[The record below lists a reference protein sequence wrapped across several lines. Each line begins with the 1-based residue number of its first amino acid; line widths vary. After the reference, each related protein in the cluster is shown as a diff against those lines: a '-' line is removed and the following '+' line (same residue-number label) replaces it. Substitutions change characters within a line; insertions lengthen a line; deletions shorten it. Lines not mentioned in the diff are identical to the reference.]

1 MKLVLAEKPSVAQS
15 IAKVLGATKREDGYL
30 EGNGYVVSWCVGHLV
45 ELSQPEAYDEK
56 YNKWAYED
64 FQNVFDF
71 NTRQTVNALGTAV
84 NAVSSRMFGE
94 IEKAIEAFEQTKTVE
109 RSHDYERN
117 DLHTGRGL
125 PDSGHR
131 TEEHRNETVGQVRQ
145 NAEGVSAR
153 EQSDVAE
160 RSDSQRA
167 AVPASPGDRRDSA
180 PQSGAADDRTAG
192 EESGTGQSNTAD
204 GMGEAHEQPEST
216 GRGNRDSGAYQ
227 QLSLNLFLSESEQ
240 ISFIDEAES
249 KTLSAFSLSENQIDQ
264 VLTVGGN
271 EANLRMMVAL
281 EYMKGKSTEEI
292 AKRLPALYRG
302 SNGFKLDSHEVSA
315 WFDEQCIHLARGK
328 TARFAP
334 SRQIVSWQEAA
345 ERIGKLLENGEYAT
359 NVELVEAP
367 GYERTKVAEFQNLA
381 GLQNRYPQNQW
392 QEILG
397 NCDVQ
402 LFLGCTDQL
411 TAEYVSQ
418 RTGIASVAV
427 SSTSKALSTLRV
439 SDYTPQ
445 YRESSGVG
453 KRPVLTPDEVLRL
466 PVDEALV
473 ILRGHKVLKV
483 HKMDYSLH
491 PAYKQLRECKASAHI
506 PEWRKALPETLETPS
521 VETKASPKAPPK
533 RRGRPAKSKT
543 VVSADKESIITK
555 PENEKEIPHGNEQ

>member
-1 MKLVLAEKPSVAQS
+1 MNPDVLLNRIRLEQRGLIDIHKKLYEMEHLLPIPDPMQFAKTAESAALLSEKSTAHLRNMFFSVSNEPPIYYYPKAAEAQGIRVWASDNYLRVLLPALLPDKKKRNGCKFLLLPLQAALVQSNIGEVYNLITQCSESQLDSLFDVLPLTHPAKAPYSLYQRASDSVRSGVISGLGSRLQVFQS
-15 IAKVLGATKREDGYL
+15 
-30 EGNGYVVSWCVGHLV
+30 
-45 ELSQPEAYDEK
+45 ELIKKITAYDEISLELPGQQPC
-56 YNKWAYED
+56 AYYLVTSD
-64 FQNVFDF
+64 QDSTFDF
-71 NTRQTVNALGTAV
+71 L
-84 NAVSSRMFGE
+84 
-94 IEKAIEAFEQTKTVE
+94 
-109 RSHDYERN
+109 
-117 DLHTGRGL
+117 
-125 PDSGHR
+125 
-131 TEEHRNETVGQVRQ
+131 
-145 NAEGVSAR
+145 
-153 EQSDVAE
+153 
-160 RSDSQRA
+160 
-167 AVPASPGDRRDSA
+167 AS
-180 PQSGAADDRTAG
+180 
-192 EESGTGQSNTAD
+192 
-204 GMGEAHEQPEST
+204 
-216 GRGNRDSGAYQ
+216 
-227 QLSLNLFLSESEQ
+227 LFLSFA
-240 ISFIDEAES
+240 FIKLVRYADA
-249 KTLSAFSLSENQIDQ
+249 NCP
-264 VLTVGGN
+264 GG
-271 EANLRMMVAL
+271 
-281 EYMKGKSTEEI
+281 
-292 AKRLPALYRG
+292 RLPVPVHVLG
-302 SNGFKLDSHEVSA
+302 EEL
-315 WFDEQCIHLARGK
+315 
-328 TARFAP
+328 TACGTISEL
-334 SRQIVSWQEAA
+334 SR
-345 ERIGKLLENGEYAT
+345 RISVIRSRNISMSC
-359 NVELVEAP
+359 V
-367 GYERTKVAEFQNLA
+367 FQNLA